1 MSRTLGM
8 SIGDPCGIG
17 PEVLLKALQD
27 PLPGGVSPIIFGPR
41 AILEREDARLARL
54 LPEYRRAAFATLDAP
69 SDTIPNGA
77 IGVVEASA
85 GLDLEGLPTGA
96 PDARAATIQYDAFL
110 AAVEAARVGD
120 TLGVVTAPWNKANF
134 RLTGQP
140 ATGHTELLAE
150 LFDAPHHVMMLAGPR
165 LRVSLVTVHVPLAR
179 VSDHL
184 TPERLGH
191 TIETTAHDLHRLY
204 GVASPTIAVCGVNPH
219 AGEHGV
225 MGTEESEVIEPVLGR
240 LRETLKGVTL
250 VGPLP
255 SDTLF
260 AKFGG
265 ERQPFD
271 AVICMYHD
279 QGLIPLKL
287 VHFGESAN
295 VTLGLP
301 IVRTSVDHGT
311 AYDIA
316 GRGIADEG
324 SMRYAMIEAIRMADN
339 QERS

>member
-1 MSRTLGM
+1 MNLGM

-17 PEVLLKALQD
+17 PEVLLQALQA
-27 PLPGGVSPIIFGPR
+27 PLPHGVSPVIFGPLE
-41 AILEREDARLARL
+41 ILEREDARLQSLR
-54 LPEYRRAAFATLDAP
+54 PEYRRARLVTLQTPDALVP
-69 SDTIPNGA
+69 PGT
-77 IGVVEASA
+77 IGVIEVA
-85 GLDLEGLPTGA
+85 GDLDLCGLPTGA
-96 PDARAATIQYDAFL
+96 PDARAATVQYEAFL
-110 AAVEAARVGD
+110 AAVQAARLGQ

-134 RLTGQP
+134 RLTDQP
-140 ATGHTELLAE
+140 ATGHTELLAK

-165 LRVSLVTVHVPLAR
+165 LRVSLVTVHVPLAD
-179 VSDHL
+179 VSAHV
-184 TPERLGH
+184 TSERLWH
-191 TIETTAHDLHRLY
+191 TIETTARDLRRLY
-204 GVASPTIAVCGVNPH
+204 GVTAPTIAVCGLNPH

-225 MGTEESEVIEPVLGR
+225 MGMEEGSVISPVLER
-240 LRETLKGVTL
+240 AREELVDVTL

-265 ERQPFD
+265 GRAPFD

-316 GRGIADEG
+316 GQGIADSG
-324 SMRYAMIEAIRMADN
+324 SMRYAMLEAIRMSRHLIT
-339 QERS
+339 EP